1 MLFFFLQ
8 IYVNTYQ
15 TDCKNAKKVP
25 CRINIVTTGM
35 YVTLPPF
42 RFIRKHHNYSFKKKF
57 YFCYQIYVTTHQ
69 KRD

>member
-8 IYVNTYQ
+8 IYVTTYQ
-15 TDCKNAKKVP
+15 TDCKNAKKIP
-25 CRINIVTTGM
+25 CRNNKVTTGM
-35 YVTLPPF
+35 YVTPPPF
-42 RFIRKHHNYSFKKKF
+42 RFIRKHHYSHFKKY